1 VHYKL
6 EIMRFELSELPYSL
20 TSLEPFISKKTL
32 EIHYGKLYHSYL
44 MSLNNYIQGTMFV
57 NSDLESIIKVAEG
70 NLLNY
75 ASQVWNHTFYFK
87 SLKPSGNNSLKGPFA
102 EIIKKNF
109 GSILFFKHSFLNSTE
124 SFFGV
129 GWIWLVLNQNGSM
142 EIIIKRD
149 AGNPMRNGLFPLLTC
164 DTWEHAYYLD
174 YQDNF
179 SEYIEAFWNLINW
192 EVVEQRY
199 RSAIL

>member
-1 VHYKL
+1 
-6 EIMRFELSELPYSL
+6 MRIEFLELPYSSN
-20 TSLEPFISKKTL
+20 SLEPYLSKKTVD
-32 EIHYGKLYHSYL
+32 IHFGKHFRSYL
-44 MSLNNYIQGTMFV
+44 SNLNNHIEGTKFV
-57 NSDLESIIKVAEG
+57 NLDLETIIKVSDG
-70 NLLNY
+70 NLFNY
-75 ASQVWNHTFYFK
+75 ASQVWNHIFYFET
-87 SLKPSGNNSLKGPFA
+87 LKPFGGSSLKGHFA

-109 GSILFFKHSFLNSTE
+109 GSILFFKHSFFKSVE

-142 EIIIKRD
+142 EIITKSD
-149 AGNPMRNGLFPLLTC
+149 AGNPMRNGLVPLLTC
-164 DTWEHAYYLD
+164 DIWEHAYYLD

-199 RSAIL
+199 QSAILK